1 VCESQYNR
9 EVKKFFMSRILG
21 LDVSTKTI
29 GISLFED
36 KGDSGKLQMLTH
48 ITPKVKPKPKD
59 NIELLIKKAQIFQN
73 EFLEKYSDIEIDR
86 VIIEEPLVRSN
97 NVNTVATLLRFNGMI
112 CRSVYEVLNIIPEFI
127 SSYDDRK
134 FAFPELMDIRKIN
147 KKGEPYTEKEIER
160 KQPVLFGGHS
170 FDVDKKQIIWEKVN
184 EREPQIVWVYDK
196 HQRLSKENFDMTD
209 AYACVLGQ
217 MRKEDKWT

>member
-1 VCESQYNR
+1 
-9 EVKKFFMSRILG
+9 MSRILG

-36 KGDSGKLQMLTH
+36 FGESGKLQLLTH
-48 ITPKVKPKPKD
+48 ITPKVEPNPKD
-59 NIELLIKKAQIFQN
+59 NIELLIKKAQIFQF
-73 EFLEKYSDIEIDR
+73 EFLEKYSDIDIKR

-127 SSYDDRK
+127 SSYDARK
-134 FAFPELMDIRKIN
+134 FAFPELMQIRKTN
-147 KKGEPYTEKEIER
+147 KKGENYTEKEIDG
-160 KQPVLFGGHS
+160 KQPVLFGNYD
-170 FDVDKKQIIWEKVN
+170 FEIDKKVIIWEKVN
-184 EREPQIVWVYDK
+184 NREPQIVWMYDK
-196 HQRLSKENFDMTD
+196 HQKLVKENYDMTD

-217 MRKEDKWT
+217 MRKEGKWD

>member
-1 VCESQYNR
+1 
-9 EVKKFFMSRILG
+9 MSRILG

-36 KGDSGKLQMLTH
+36 EGECGKLQMLTH

-59 NIELLIKKAQIFQN
+59 NIELLIKKAQIFQF
-73 EFLEKYSDIEIDR
+73 EFLEKYSDIDISR

-112 CRSVYEVLNIIPEFI
+112 CRSVYEVLNLVPEFI
-127 SSYDDRK
+127 SSYDARK
-134 FAFPELMDIRKIN
+134 FAFPELMDIRKLN
-147 KKGEPYTEKEIER
+147 KKGEPYSEKELER
-160 KQPVLFGGHS
+160 KQPVLFGGHPY
-170 FDVDKKQIIWEKVN
+170 DVDKKQVIWEKVN

-217 MRKEDKWT
+217 MRKEDKWA

>member
-1 VCESQYNR
+1 
-9 EVKKFFMSRILG
+9 MSRILG

-36 KGDSGKLQMLTH
+36 KGESGKLQMLTH

-59 NIELLIKKAQIFQN
+59 NIELLIKKAQIFQF
-73 EFLEKYSDIEIDR
+73 EFLEKYSDIDISR

-112 CRSVYEVLNIIPEFI
+112 CRSVYEVLNLVPEFI
-127 SSYDDRK
+127 SSYDARK
-134 FAFPELMDIRKIN
+134 FAFPELMDIRKLN
-147 KKGEPYTEKEIER
+147 KKGEPYSEKELER
-160 KQPVLFGGHS
+160 KQPVLFGGHPY
-170 FDVDKKQIIWEKVN
+170 DVDKKQVIWEKVN

-217 MRKEDKWT
+217 MRKENKWK

>member
-1 VCESQYNR
+1 LN
-9 EVKKFFMSRILG
+9 
-21 LDVSTKTI
+21 
-29 GISLFED
+29 
-36 KGDSGKLQMLTH
+36 
-48 ITPKVKPKPKD
+48 
-59 NIELLIKKAQIFQN
+59 NIELLIRKAQIFQN

-112 CRSVYEVLNIIPEFI
+112 CRSVYEVLNLVPEFI
-127 SSYDDRK
+127 SSYDARK
-134 FAFPELMDIRKIN
+134 FAFPELMEIRKIN

-160 KQPVLFGGHS
+160 KQPVLFGGHP
-170 FDVDKKQIIWEKVN
+170 FDIDKKQIIWEKVN

-196 HQRLSKENFDMTD
+196 HQRLTKENFDMTD

>member
-1 VCESQYNR
+1 
-9 EVKKFFMSRILG
+9 MSRILG

-36 KGDSGKLQMLTH
+36 NGDGGKLQMLTH

-59 NIELLIKKAQIFQN
+59 NIELLIKKAQIFQF
-73 EFLEKYSDIEIDR
+73 EFLEKYSDIDISR

-112 CRSVYEVLNIIPEFI
+112 CRSVYEVLNLVPEFI
-127 SSYDDRK
+127 SSYDARK
-134 FAFPELMDIRKIN
+134 FAFPELMEIRTTN
-147 KKGEPYTEKEIER
+147 KKGEPYSEKELEK
-160 KQPVLFGGHS
+160 KQPVLFGGHP

-184 EREPQIVWVYDK
+184 EREPQIVWVYDR

-217 MRKEDKWT
+217 MRKEGKWK

>member
-1 VCESQYNR
+1 
-9 EVKKFFMSRILG
+9 MSRILG

-36 KGDSGKLQMLTH
+36 KGESGNLQMLTH

-73 EFLEKYSDIEIDR
+73 EFLEKYSDIDIDR

-112 CRSVYEVLNIIPEFI
+112 CRSVYEVLNLVPEFI
-127 SSYDDRK
+127 SSYDARK
-134 FAFPELMDIRKIN
+134 FAFPELMDIRKLN

-160 KQPVLFGGHS
+160 KQPVLFGGHPY
-170 FDVDKKQIIWEKVN
+170 DVDKKQVIWEKVN

-217 MRKEDKWT
+217 MRKEGKWK